1 MKILYKKTNVKK
13 VGFSTM
19 AFTAKKLSW
28 RFRHLNIVGCLLK
41 RRPTKGGSRAPQDPP
56 PPPPPKL
63 RPCPS
68 CLKGGYVRWTILY
81 PVDSAIAFSS
91 THSTVHGYWFIQWN
105 IVIHRLNNW
114 GLRYNFVYRNK
125 NSQVDKKMKDNLI
138 GKKAIIE
145 VA

>member
-1 MKILYKKTNVKK
+1 MLSLVLIVQCMDTDLSSEIL
-13 VGFSTM
+13 
-19 AFTAKKLSW
+19 
-28 RFRHLNIVGCLLK
+28 
-41 RRPTKGGSRAPQDPP
+41 
-56 PPPPPKL
+56 
-63 RPCPS
+63 
-68 CLKGGYVRWTILY
+68 
-81 PVDSAIAFSS
+81 
-91 THSTVHGYWFIQWN
+91 